1 MESDPIASG
10 PIARIQVTRHYRIL
24 SMSPQPELFVRH
36 PRSLVLVPALFFSV
50 SLGAQAAP
58 PGGMVHTPGM
68 KHTPGMEHPSP
79 AQPEQGGH
87 AAFAT
92 IQEIVKILEAD
103 STTDWAKVDLE
114 ALRQHLIDMDLV
126 TMRARVSA
134 TKVPGGLVMDVTGQ
148 SDVAA
153 AIRRMLPAHA
163 PTLQAV
169 DAWNAT
175 TTALPNGTRMTVV
188 ARRASDT
195 ATVNRI
201 RGLGF
206 IGLMTTGAHHQS
218 HHLMIAKGAGAHAH
232 GAP

>member
-1 MESDPIASG
+1 M
-10 PIARIQVTRHYRIL
+10 RHR
-24 SMSPQPELFVRH
+24 
-36 PRSLVLVPALFFSV
+36 RSLVLVPALLFSV

-68 KHTPGMEHPSP
+68 KHTPGMEHRADP
-79 AQPEQGGH
+79 AQPSEPGH
-87 AAFAT
+87 AAFAA
-92 IQEIVKILEAD
+92 IQEVVKILEAD
-103 STTDWAKVDLE
+103 PTTDWAKVDLE

-134 TKVPGGLVMDVTGQ
+134 SRTAGGLVMDVTGEPE
-148 SDVAA
+148 VAA

-163 PTLQAV
+163 PTLQAMTE
-169 DAWNAT
+169 WNAT
-175 TTALPNGTRMTVV
+175 TAAIPNGTRMTVV
-188 ARRASDT
+188 ARNASDT

-218 HHLMIAKGAGAHAH
+218 HHLMIAKGAGTHAH
-232 GAP
+232 GTP

>member
-1 MESDPIASG
+1 M
-10 PIARIQVTRHYRIL
+10 RY
-24 SMSPQPELFVRH
+24 
-36 PRSLVLVPALFFSV
+36 PRSLVLVSAVLLGA
-50 SLGAQAAP
+50 SLGAQTAP
-58 PGGMVHTPGM
+58 PAGMVHTPGM
-68 KHTPGMEHPSP
+68 RHTPGMEHTGGAPP
-79 AQPEQGGH
+79 TEAGH

-103 STTDWAKVDLE
+103 SATDWTKVDLE

-134 TKVPGGLVMDVTGQ
+134 SKTTGGLVMDVTGEPE
-148 SDVAA
+148 VAA

-163 PTLQAV
+163 PTLQAMSM
-169 DAWNAT
+169 WKAT
-175 TTALPNGTRMTVV
+175 TAEIPNGVSMTVV
-188 ARRASDT
+188 ARNASDT

-206 IGLMTTGAHHQS
+206 IGLMTTGAHHQE

-232 GAP
+232 GAR